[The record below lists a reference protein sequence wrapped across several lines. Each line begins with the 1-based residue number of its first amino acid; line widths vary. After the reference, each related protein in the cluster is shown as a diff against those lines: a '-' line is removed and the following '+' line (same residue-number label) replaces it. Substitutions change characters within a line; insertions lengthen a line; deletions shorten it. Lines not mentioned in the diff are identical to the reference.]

1 MAGRGAGGAGALRG
15 IPPHSAP
22 GGCEAARE
30 SRWTLHVNDALQDGI
45 VRILSTA
52 VSVWR
57 RRGLGMAG
65 PFAAMYETRHGL
77 APRMR
82 FSCWSIDVPRW
93 TACSLLWRLHVVHE
107 FVFLKAS
114 VGTLREH
121 CARLEG
127 CFGAC
132 ERFQKSF

>member
-1 MAGRGAGGAGALRG
+1 MAGLF
-15 IPPHSAP
+15 
-22 GGCEAARE
+22 AAR
-30 SRWTLHVNDALQDGI
+30 
-45 VRILSTA
+45 
-52 VSVWR
+52 
-57 RRGLGMAG
+57 
-65 PFAAMYETRHGL
+65 YETRHGH

-82 FSCWSIDVPRW
+82 RSCWSIDAPRW

-132 ERFQKSF
+132 ERFQKSFKRFTDTGAHGARAWQARPTTPVDYLNTVFMRGVPVFTI

>member
-1 MAGRGAGGAGALRG
+1 MAG
-15 IPPHSAP
+15 
-22 GGCEAARE
+22 
-30 SRWTLHVNDALQDGI
+30 V
-45 VRILSTA
+45 
-52 VSVWR
+52 
-57 RRGLGMAG
+57 
-65 PFAAMYETRHGL
+65 FAAMYETRHGH

-82 FSCWSIDVPRW
+82 RSCWSIDAPRW
-93 TACSLLWRLHVVHE
+93 TVCSLLWRLHVVHE

-132 ERFQKSF
+132 ERFQKSRLNVLPIQELMARAHGKLGPLPR

>member
-1 MAGRGAGGAGALRG
+1 
-15 IPPHSAP
+15 
-22 GGCEAARE
+22 
-30 SRWTLHVNDALQDGI
+30 
-45 VRILSTA
+45 
-52 VSVWR
+52 
-57 RRGLGMAG
+57 MAG

-132 ERFQKSF
+132 ERFQKSFKRFTDTGAHGARAWQARPTTPVDYLKMANP